1 MTCPQPA
8 AGHGQLFAFGWGEM
22 VAETAAA

>member
-22 VAETAAA
+22 IAETAAA